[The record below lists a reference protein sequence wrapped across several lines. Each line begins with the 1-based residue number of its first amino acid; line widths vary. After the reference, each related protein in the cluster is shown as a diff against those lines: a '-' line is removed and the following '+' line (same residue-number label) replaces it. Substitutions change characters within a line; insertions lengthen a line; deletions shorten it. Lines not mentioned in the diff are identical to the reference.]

1 MRTRRSTG
9 SSSGSRSTWTAT
21 IQSSSSAATRGSC
34 CGSTGRRRRATRPA
48 TTAVP
53 QLQLF
58 APPEEGAAVRTAPE
72 LPALPPLPEPPP
84 FVLRSLSYSAL
95 SLYDQCSYRFYA
107 QRIVG
112 LPPKPYVV
120 QTGEEIEGLLAT
132 EIGDAVHVLLEVA
145 TPEDEIRDRVLA
157 RYPAATEENL
167 ERVESLL
174 AAWRES
180 DLGKRLADA
189 EDTRPELAFSFA
201 HDGVLV
207 RGRFDVFR
215 REGERALVVD
225 YKTNRL
231 EEREPA
237 DIVEAEY
244 RLQRLVYALAA
255 FGTGAAEVEVVYTFL
270 ERPADPVFTRFTRAE
285 LPELQAELSTAIR
298 AIQEGD
304 FRPTPSEWACA
315 GCPALDVVCAGPR
328 LLSAQ

>member
-1 MRTRRSTG
+1 M
-9 SSSGSRSTWTAT
+9 
-21 IQSSSSAATRGSC
+21 I
-34 CGSTGRRRRATRPA
+34 
-48 TTAVP
+48 P

-58 APPEEGAAVRTAPE
+58 APVENGDALRPAPE
-72 LPALPPLPEPPP
+72 LPALPALPEPPP

-112 LPPKPYVV
+112 LPPRPVV
-120 QTGEEIEGLLAT
+120 GVTGEEVEGLLAT
-132 EIGDAVHVLLEVA
+132 EIGDAVHVLLEVE
-145 TPEDEIRDRVLA
+145 TPEEEVRERVLQ
-157 RYPAATEENL
+157 RYPEATEENL

-180 DLGKRLADA
+180 ELGRRLAKA
-189 EDTRPELAFSFA
+189 EDARPELAFSFA

-231 EEREPA
+231 EERDPA
-237 DIVEAEY
+237 DIVDAEY

-270 ERPADPVFTRFTRAE
+270 EAPAEPVFTRFVRGD
-285 LPELQAELSTAIR
+285 LPELQAELSAAIR

-304 FRPTPSEWACA
+304 FRPTPSEYACA
-315 GCPALDVVCAGPR
+315 GCPALDIVCAGPR
-328 LLSAQ
+328 LLAAQ